1 MAIVQSVQGILSMKL
16 RARRKHLEHSQF
28 QKIPDALLLNSMCAS
43 DSFVP
48 SRLGVKAVRIDPKV
62 AAASLRRCVEEVSS
76 RHRVDES

>member
-48 SRLGVKAVRIDPKV
+48 WRLGVKAVRIDPKV